1 MSVDAHNYTVDICYL
16 HLAEKKVH
24 LFPFIQHMFIECL
37 LCARDTAVKNKS
49 EHASIKAFGLMELIF
64 Y

>member
-24 LFPFIQHMFIECL
+24 LFLFIQRMFIECL